1 MALKVENLKVYY
13 NTLHGHVKALDDV
26 SFEVKDGEI
35 LGIAGESG
43 CGKSTLSNALIL
55 MQKPMEYMGG
65 NVYLDS
71 DPLHIYDDKEMT
83 DHRFKNISI
92 IPQYA
97 LNALNPTI
105 KLRQFIKELVESRG
119 INFDLI
125 KEELNERLEFV
136 RLDPAVLDQYPLELS
151 GGMKQRVV
159 MVISTLL
166 NPTLLLCDE
175 ITSALDVT
183 TQKLVSE
190 LVVKFRDKKI
200 VKSVTFVTHDVPV
213 LYQIAD
219 RIMIM
224 YAGQIAEIGPSEDI
238 IHNPKHP
245 YTKALV
251 DAMPEVGFQYTDEP
265 FTSIP
270 GRPPALLNP
279 PEGCRFKDRCP
290 KKMDKCSTKPPETVF
305 DKGHR
310 VYCWLEVKQC

>member
-1 MALKVENLKVYY
+1 MALKVENLQVYY
-13 NTLHGHVKALDDV
+13 NTHHGHVKALDDV

-43 CGKSTLSNALIL
+43 CGKSTLSNALVL
-55 MQKPMEYMGG
+55 MQKPMEYIGG
-65 NVYLDS
+65 NVHLDGE
-71 DPLHIYDDKEMT
+71 PLHIYDNEEMT
-83 DHRFKNISI
+83 KNRFKRLSI

-105 KLRQFIKELVESRG
+105 KLRQFISELVESRG
-119 INFDLI
+119 IKFNLI
-125 KEELNERLEFV
+125 EEELKERLEFV
-136 RLDPAVLDQYPLELS
+136 KLDPDVLNQYPLELS

-166 NPTLLLCDE
+166 NPSLLICDE

-183 TQKLVSE
+183 TQKLVAE

-200 VKSVTFVTHDVPV
+200 VNSVTFVTHDVPV

-224 YAGQIAEIGPSEDI
+224 YAGQIAEIGPADDI
-238 IHNPKHP
+238 IHHPRHP

-251 DAMPEVGFQYTDEP
+251 DAMPEVGFQYTDNP
-265 FTSIP
+265 FKSIP

-279 PEGCRFKDRCP
+279 PKGCRFKDRCQFR
-290 KKMDKCSTKPPETVF
+290 MDKCDIKPPETIYGE
-305 DKGHR
+305 GHK
-310 VYCWLEVKQC
+310 VYCWKEVKEC

>member
-13 NTLHGHVKALDDV
+13 NTHYGHVKALDDV
-26 SFEVKDGEI
+26 TFEVRDGEI

-43 CGKSTLSNALIL
+43 CGKSTLSNALVL

-65 NVYLDS
+65 NIHLDCE
-71 DPLHIYDDKEMT
+71 PLHIYDNHEMEEK
-83 DHRFKNISI
+83 RFKALSI

-97 LNALNPTI
+97 LNALNPTVKI
-105 KLRQFIKELVESRG
+105 KQFIKDLVESRG
-119 INFDLI
+119 IDYDLI
-125 KEELNERLEFV
+125 EAELKERLEFV
-136 RLDPAVLDQYPLELS
+136 KLDPNVLNQYPLELS

-166 NPTLLLCDE
+166 NPSLLLCDE

-190 LVVKFRDKKI
+190 LVVQFRDKKI
-200 VKSVTFVTHDVPV
+200 VNSVTFVTHDVPV

-224 YAGQIAEIGPSEDI
+224 YAGQIAEIGPANDI

-251 DAMPEVGFQYTDEP
+251 EAMPEVGFQYTDSP
-265 FTSIP
+265 FKSIP

-290 KKMDKCSTKPPETVF
+290 YRMDKCDTKPPETKF
-305 DKGHR
+305 ENGHR
-310 VYCWLEVKQC
+310 VYCWKEVE